1 MRVTLAV
8 GIENP
13 LPTLQLST
21 VVEIIDN
28 ESKCNRCQYFSCHR
42 APIVTNR
49 RYSEGLLNDERLP
62 LSPTPNHRLHGYSQ
76 YSISPSLSL
85 FFLLI
90 LLRSYLFHCILNI
103 PCSSSVHF
111 LYDDLVSKYH
121 AHTQKII

>member
-1 MRVTLAV
+1 MRVTLGV

-13 LPTLQLST
+13 RPTLQLST
-21 VVEIIDN
+21 VEEIIGN

-62 LSPTPNHRLHGYSQ
+62 LSLTPNHPLHGYSQ
-76 YSISPSLSL
+76 YSIYIFLFLAHPPSIVSVSLHPEYSVLFLYSLSL
-85 FFLLI
+85 
-90 LLRSYLFHCILNI
+90 RQH
-103 PCSSSVHF
+103 
-111 LYDDLVSKYH
+111 SKCR